1 MCLWMHVSAS
11 GTDMSRS
18 FLGLA
23 CRSLAE
29 VYVKGGCE
37 LRVHFRTS
45 FAINA
50 PTAGMALA
58 REENLVVRRH
68 PPAPVSSYKLT
79 PSLTLTTYPNR
90 EFSNV
95 E

>member
-1 MCLWMHVSAS
+1 
-11 GTDMSRS
+11 
-18 FLGLA
+18 
-23 CRSLAE
+23 
-29 VYVKGGCE
+29 
-37 LRVHFRTS
+37 
-45 FAINA
+45 
-50 PTAGMALA
+50 MALA

-90 EFSNV
+90 GFSNI